1 MARMIAKFVRWAR
14 GFPRVL
20 RILRNISYYAA
31 LLGVGTSVFAP
42 EDHGVATRIY
52 CVFALGY
59 LVLWTKPIFFP
70 LPKAAP
76 SEPHVIPPTSTS
88 PRREIWTVVDAPF
101 REKGYK
107 LRIHR
112 PAIVVDTTIT
122 DEAPVGRSYNVPPAR

>member
-1 MARMIAKFVRWAR
+1 MIAKLVRWAQ

-20 RILRNISYYAA
+20 GILRNVSYYAA
-31 LLGVGTSVFAP
+31 LMGVGTSIVAP

-59 LVLWTKPIFFP
+59 LVLWTKPIFFS
-70 LPKAAP
+70 LLKAAP
-76 SEPHVIPPTSTS
+76 SESHVIPPTSPTS
-88 PRREIWTVVDAPF
+88 PRREVWTVVDAPF
-101 REKGYK
+101 KEKGYK

-122 DEAPVGRSYNVPPAR
+122 DDATVGRSYNVPPAR